1 MERTLDIKKLAEE
14 QFEIIK
20 RGTVEI
26 VPEDELKKKLE
37 KSIKEN
43 KPLKIKLGLDPTAPD
58 IHLGSAVVLRKMRK
72 FQDMGHQVHIIIGD
86 FTAGIGDP
94 SGKSIT
100 RPQLSK
106 AEIEINAKT
115 YYDQFFKILDPEKT
129 VIHFNSQWL
138 GSLSFTE
145 AIKIMS
151 HVTLARL
158 LERDDFQKRLNENR
172 PIAAH
177 ELTYPI
183 CQAYDSV
190 YLESDVEVGG
200 TEQKFNILMGR
211 TLQGSYGKDQQVG
224 LFTPLL
230 TGLDGVN
237 KMSKSMGNYVGISEA
252 PKDIFGKIM
261 SIADEM
267 MSTYYELCTDVPME
281 EVKALMAGVSLG
293 EIHPMDA
300 KKRLARE
307 IIAIYYNKE
316 EAKAAQ
322 AEFEKV
328 FSQKDIPTDIPQIN
342 ISNDKIIDGKCTL
355 MTLVQE
361 AGFAMTNSEIRRLI
375 LEGAVS
381 IDGEKKT
388 DFREEITITDG
399 MVIKAGKRKF
409 SQIKI

>member
-1 MERTLDIKKLAEE
+1 MDIKDIVNN
-14 QFEIIK
+14 QFDIIK

-26 VPEDELKKKLE
+26 VPESDLKAKLE

-72 FQDMGHQVHIIIGD
+72 FQDMGHEVHIIIGD

-100 RPQLSK
+100 RPQLSRE
-106 AEIEINAKT
+106 EIDKNAKT
-115 YYDQFFKILDPEKT
+115 YYEQFFKILDPEKT
-129 VIHFNSQWL
+129 VIHFNSEWL
-138 GSLSFTE
+138 GKLNF
-145 AIKIMS
+145 ADVIKIMS

-158 LERDDFQKRLNENR
+158 LERDDFQKRLAENR

-211 TLQGSYGKDQQVG
+211 TLQGSYEKEQQVG

-237 KMSKSMGNYVGISEA
+237 KMSKSMGNYVGIAESPNEM
-252 PKDIFGKIM
+252 FGKLM
-261 SIADEM
+261 SLADDM
-267 MSTYYELCTDVPME
+267 MALYYELCTDVPME
-281 EVKALMAGVSLG
+281 EVNALIAGIKDGSV
-293 EIHPMDA
+293 HPMDV
-300 KKRLARE
+300 KKRLGRE
-307 IIAIYYNKE
+307 IITIYHGE
-316 EAKAAQ
+316 EAAKEAQ
-322 AEFEKV
+322 AEFEKI
-328 FSQKDIPTDIPQIN
+328 FSQKDIPTDIPEFK
-342 ISNDKIIDGKCTL
+342 ISKDKLEDGKCTL
-355 MTLVQE
+355 MTLCIE
-361 AGFAMTNSEIRRLI
+361 AGFGITNSELRRLI
-375 LEGAVS
+375 SDGAVS

-388 DFREEITITDG
+388 DFKEIMELKDG

-409 SQIKI
+409 AKLVL

>member
-1 MERTLDIKKLAEE
+1 LDIKALVNE

-26 VPEDELKKKLE
+26 IPESELKAKLE

-72 FQDMGHQVHIIIGD
+72 FQDMGHEVHIIIGD

-94 SGKSIT
+94 TGKSIT
-100 RPQLSK
+100 RPQLTK
-106 AEIEINAKT
+106 EEIEVNAKT
-115 YYDQFFKILDPEKT
+115 YYEQFFKILNPEKT
-129 VIHFNSQWL
+129 VIHFNSEWL
-138 GSLSFTE
+138 GKLNF
-145 AIKIMS
+145 ADVIKIMS
-151 HVTLARL
+151 NVTLARL

-172 PIAAH
+172 PIAVH

-211 TLQGSYGKDQQVG
+211 TLQGAYGKEAQVG

-237 KMSKSMGNYVGISEA
+237 KMSKSLGNYVGIAEPA
-252 PKDIFGKIM
+252 NEMFGKLM
-261 SIADEM
+261 SLADDM
-267 MSTYYELCTDVPME
+267 MELYFELCTDTDMA
-281 EVKALMAGVSLG
+281 EVKKLTAGIKDGS
-293 EIHPMDA
+293 IHPMSV

-307 IIAIYYNKE
+307 IITIYHSEDAANE
-316 EAKAAQ
+316 AQ
-322 AEFEKV
+322 AEFERV
-328 FSQKDIPTDIPQIN
+328 FSQKDIPTDIKEIK
-342 ISNDKIIDGKCTL
+342 ISPEHAPNGKCNL
-355 MTLVQE
+355 MTIMQE
-361 AGFAMTNSEIRRLI
+361 ADFGVTNSEIRRLI
-375 LEGAVS
+375 KDGAVS
-381 IDGEKKT
+381 IDGEKMT
-388 DFREEITITDG
+388 DFNAEVEIKDG
-399 MVIKAGKRKF
+399 VIVKAGKRKF
-409 SQIKI
+409 AKIVL